1 MNSINSGRVRIFDA
15 LTVCS
20 QEGYGDHQRNW
31 AEFSCFSTL
40 IMLYKRT
47 HTCGELTV
55 DDVGK
60 PVVLNGW
67 VDAWRD
73 FGGLVFIDLRDRYGI
88 TQVVFEP
95 DSGRELQA
103 RAHELRNEY
112 VVGVKGTVARRLPG
126 KENPK
131 LKTGEVEV
139 RAHELAVYNA
149 TPTPPFEMHGPEPN
163 EELRLTYRY
172 LDLRRPA
179 MHQIFIVR
187 HRLAQLMRRTMS
199 DLGFLEVET
208 PVLGRST
215 PEGARDFLVASR
227 LHPGHFYA
235 LPQSPQLYKQLLM
248 VSGFDRYFQIARCF
262 RDEDLRANRQPEF
275 TQLDVEMSF
284 VDDLDVTSTMEIL
297 VAQMAQEFGGQE
309 IELPLPRLEY
319 HDAMERFGS
328 DRPDLRYGL
337 ELKDLADIADQ
348 TEFKVFRQ
356 AKEAGLRLRGICAP
370 GGGAL
375 YSRKDLDGLA
385 DFIGG
390 MGAKGLVWLK
400 VEANALAGP
409 TAKFFS
415 EHVQKQIRERF
426 GARPGDLIL
435 IVADTQAIT
444 SIALSS
450 LRSRL
455 AAELKLYDPKSFHY
469 SWIVRF
475 PLFAWDPEEAKFV
488 AEHHPFTMPL
498 FEDLPLLDS
507 DPARVRAQAYDLV
520 VNGEECGG
528 GTIRCHDPV
537 IQSKIFALMGL
548 SAEEAQEK
556 FGFLL
561 SALRNGAPPHG
572 GIALGVD
579 RLVMLYSGLTNI
591 RDCIAFPKTAKGTDL
606 MTGAPGTIDP
616 RQFKELHIK
625 PA

>member
-1 MNSINSGRVRIFDA
+1 
-15 LTVCS
+15 
-20 QEGYGDHQRNW
+20 
-31 AEFSCFSTL
+31 
-40 IMLYKRT
+40 MLYKRT

-55 DDVGK
+55 DHVGK

-73 FGGLVFIDLRDRYGI
+73 FGGLMFIDLRDRYGI

-95 DSGRELQA
+95 DAGHELQA
-103 RAHELRNEY
+103 RAAELRNEY
-112 VVGVKGTVARRLPG
+112 VVGIKGTVAPRLPG

-131 LKTGEVEV
+131 LKTGGIEV
-139 RAHELAVYNA
+139 RAQELAVYNA

-179 MHQIFIVR
+179 MHEIFILR
-187 HRLAQLMRRTMS
+187 HQLAQLMRRTMS
-199 DLGFLEVET
+199 ELGFLEVET
-208 PVLGRST
+208 PILGRST

-227 LHPGHFYA
+227 LHSGHFYA

-297 VAQMAQEFGGQE
+297 VARMASEFGGE
-309 IELPLPRLEY
+309 DLTLPLPRLEY
-319 HDAMERFGS
+319 HDVMERFGT

-337 ELKDLADIADQ
+337 ELKDVADIALQ
-348 TEFKVFRQ
+348 TEFRVFQQ
-356 AKEAGLRLRGICAP
+356 AKDAGHRLRGICAP
-370 GGGAL
+370 GGAAR

-385 DFIGG
+385 EFVGG
-390 MGAKGLVWLK
+390 LGAKGLIWLK
-400 VEANALAGP
+400 VDADALTGP
-409 TAKFFS
+409 TAKFFA
-415 EHVQKQIRERF
+415 EGVQNQLRARF
-426 GARPGDLIL
+426 NAKPGDLIL

-444 SIALSS
+444 SQALSS

-455 AAELKLYDPKSFHY
+455 AAELELYAPGAFHY

-475 PLFAWDPEEAKFV
+475 PLFGWDAQEKRFV

-507 DPARVRAQAYDLV
+507 EPARIRAQAYDLV

-537 IQSKIFALMGL
+537 IQSKIFSLLGL
-548 SAEEAQEK
+548 TAAEAQEK

-561 SALRNGAPPHG
+561 GALRNGAPPHG
-572 GIALGVD
+572 GIALGLD

-591 RDCIAFPKTAKGTDL
+591 RDCIAFPKTARGTDL
-606 MTGAPGTIDP
+606 MTGAPGNVDP
-616 RQFKELHIK
+616 RQLQELHIK
-625 PA
+625 MV

>member
-1 MNSINSGRVRIFDA
+1 
-15 LTVCS
+15 
-20 QEGYGDHQRNW
+20 
-31 AEFSCFSTL
+31 
-40 IMLYKRT
+40 
-47 HTCGELTV
+47 
-55 DDVGK
+55 
-60 PVVLNGW
+60 
-67 VDAWRD
+67 
-73 FGGLVFIDLRDRYGI
+73 
-88 TQVVFEP
+88 
-95 DSGRELQA
+95 
-103 RAHELRNEY
+103 
-112 VVGVKGTVARRLPG
+112 VAPRLPG

-131 LKTGEVEV
+131 LKTGGIEV
-139 RAHELAVYNA
+139 RARELAVYNA

-179 MHQIFIVR
+179 MHEIFIIR

-199 DLGFLEVET
+199 ELGFLEVET
-208 PVLGRST
+208 PILGRST

-227 LHPGHFYA
+227 IHPGHFYA

-297 VAQMAQEFGGQE
+297 VARMATEFGGE
-309 IELPLPRLEY
+309 ELTLPLPRLEY
-319 HDAMERFGS
+319 HDVMERFGT

-337 ELKDLADIADQ
+337 ELKDIADIAGQ
-348 TEFKVFRQ
+348 TEFRVFQQ
-356 AKEAGLRLRGICAP
+356 AKEAGHRARGICAP
-370 GGGAL
+370 GGAGR

-385 DFIGG
+385 ELVGG
-390 MGAKGLVWLK
+390 FGAKGLIWLK
-400 VEANALAGP
+400 VDADALTGP

-415 EHVQKQIRERF
+415 PDSQLQLRARF
-426 GARPGDLIL
+426 DARAGDLIL
-435 IVADTQAIT
+435 IVAGTQAIT
-444 SIALSS
+444 SLALST

-455 AAELKLYDPKSFHY
+455 AAELELYNPRSFHY

-475 PLFAWDPEEAKFV
+475 PLFGWDADEQRFV

-507 DPARVRAQAYDLV
+507 DPARIRAQAYDLV

-537 IQSKIFALMGL
+537 IQSKIFALLGL
-548 SAEEAQEK
+548 TAEEAQEK

-561 SALRNGAPPHG
+561 GALRNGAPPHG
-572 GIALGVD
+572 GIALGLD

-591 RDCIAFPKTAKGTDL
+591 RDCIAFPKTARGTDL
-606 MTGAPGTIDP
+606 MTGAPGNVDA
-616 RQFKELHIK
+616 RQLEELHIK
-625 PA
+625 TV